1 MFENLQTRTANIF
14 ENSLMIAATFLD
26 PRYRN
31 LKFIKNQY
39 DRDIASFKA
48 HKYIKNIYMSKFRYY
63 LNNIYQNLLNFYII
77 FTFIE
82 INLIKG

>member
-1 MFENLQTRTANIF
+1 MFENLQTRTANSF

-63 LNNIYQNLLNFYII
+63 LNNILSISVKF
-77 FTFIE
+77 FI
-82 INLIKG
+82 